1 MNLPE
6 YFGILMDNAIEA
18 ANECEQKKIN
28 VIMRTD
34 TNANRQLLII
44 ENTYNNKDVDT
55 DKIYEKGFS
64 TKENNTGLGLWEVRQ
79 ILKRNTN
86 LNLFTTKNSDFFIQQ
101 LEIYTK

>member
-1 MNLPE
+1 
-6 YFGILMDNAIEA
+6 MDNAIEA
-18 ANECEQKKIN
+18 ANECKEKKIN

-34 TNANRQLLII
+34 INANRQLLII

-64 TKENNTGLGLWEVRQ
+64 TKKNNTGLGLWEVRQ

-86 LNLFTTKNSDFFIQQ
+86 LNLFTHKNNEFFIQQ
-101 LEIYTK
+101 LEIYTN